1 MLLVRSLYYSD
12 ASPLRV
18 GDIDAILDTARR
30 TNAALNITGVL
41 VIDRGRFMQ
50 VLEGGRDAVGGL
62 LLRIAADPRHRNMKL
77 ADFSEITERR
87 YNRWS
92 MAYADAEDS
101 SASVRLTEFASAPA
115 DALYHQVESYLAKKE
130 DAA

>member
-1 MLLVRSLYYSD
+1 MLLVRSLYFSD
-12 ASPLRV
+12 ASPLRI

-30 TNAALNITGVL
+30 TNASLNITGVL

-77 ADFSEITERR
+77 ADFSEVSERR
-87 YNRWS
+87 YHSWS
-92 MAYADAEDS
+92 MGYADAQAC
-101 SASVRLTEFASAPA
+101 SAPVRLTEFDPAPA
-115 DALYHQVESYLAKKE
+115 DALYRQIDSYMGQTRY
-130 DAA
+130 AA